1 MIIWIAIISLI
12 IIGLALLV
20 IELFFIPGTTIVG
33 IIGLLCVIF
42 SLVLIFNNFGDTA
55 GWVAT
60 GGTAILSASVFLYA
74 FKSGAWSKFALKGRI
89 DSKVNQDK
97 PIQLKVGDEG
107 IARST
112 LRPIGKGEFENELL
126 EVRSL
131 GELVPTDSKIRVIK
145 VNKREI
151 FVEPINL

>member
-20 IELFFIPGTTIVG
+20 IELIFIPGTTIVG
-33 IIGLLCVIF
+33 IIGFLCVV
-42 SLVLIFNNFGDTA
+42 SGLVLTFNNFGSTV
-55 GWVAT
+55 GWVASA
-60 GGTAILSASVFLYA
+60 GTAIFSAAVFLYA

-97 PIQLKVGDEG
+97 PIELQVGDEG

-112 LRPIGKGEFENELL
+112 LRPIGKGEFNNEML
-126 EVRSL
+126 EIRSL
-131 GELVPTDSKIRVIK
+131 GELIATDTKIRVIK

-151 FVEPINL
+151 FVEPIN

>member
-20 IELFFIPGTTIVG
+20 IELIFIPGTTIVG
-33 IIGLLCVIF
+33 IMGFLCVV
-42 SLVLIFNNFGDTA
+42 SGLVLIFNNYDNTI

-60 GGTAILSASVFLYA
+60 GGTAVLSAGVFIYA

-97 PIQLKVGDEG
+97 PINVKVGDEG
-107 IARST
+107 LALST
-112 LRPIGKGEFENELL
+112 LRPIGKGEFNNEML
-126 EVRSL
+126 EIRSL
-131 GELVPTDSKIRVIK
+131 GELIATDTKIRVIK

-151 FVEPINL
+151 FVEPIN

>member
-1 MIIWIAIISLI
+1 MLIWIAITSLI

-20 IELFFIPGTTIVG
+20 IELIFIPGTTIVG
-33 IIGLLCVIF
+33 IVGLLCVV
-42 SLVLIFNNFGDTA
+42 SGLVLTFNNFGNTVGWAATA
-55 GWVAT
+55 GTTVF
-60 GGTAILSASVFLYA
+60 SAAVFLYA
-74 FKSGAWSKFALKGRI
+74 FKTGAWSKFALKGKI

-107 IARST
+107 VSRST
-112 LRPIGKGEFENELL
+112 LRPIGKGEFENDLL

-131 GELVPTDSKIRVIK
+131 GELVPTDTKIRVIK

-151 FVEPINL
+151 IVEPIN

>member
-12 IIGLALLV
+12 IIGLALVV
-20 IELFFIPGTTIVG
+20 IELIFIPGTTIVG
-33 IIGLLCVIF
+33 IAGLLCLI
-42 SLVLIFNNFGDTA
+42 SGLVLTFNNFGNTV
-55 GWVAT
+55 GWAAT
-60 GGTAILSASVFLYA
+60 GGTVIISASVVIYA
-74 FKSGAWSKFALKGRI
+74 FKSGAWSRFALKGKI

-97 PIQLKVGDEG
+97 PITVQVGDEG

-131 GELVPTDSKIRVIK
+131 GDLVPTDSKIKVIK

-151 FVEPINL
+151 FVEPIN

>member
-1 MIIWIAIISLI
+1 MIVWIAIISLI
-12 IIGLALLV
+12 VIGLALLV
-20 IELFFIPGTTIVG
+20 IELIFIPGTTIVG
-33 IIGLLCVIF
+33 IVGLLCVI
-42 SLVLIFNNFGDTA
+42 SGLVLTFSNFGDTV

-60 GGTAILSASVFLYA
+60 GGTTVFAAAVFLYA
-74 FKSGAWSKFALKGRI
+74 FKSGAWSKFALKSNI

-97 PIQLKVGDEG
+97 PINVKVGDEG
-107 IARST
+107 IALST
-112 LRPIGKGEFENELL
+112 LRPMGKAEIENEVL

>member
-20 IELFFIPGTTIVG
+20 IELIFIPGTTIVG
-33 IIGLLCVIF
+33 LIGFLCVV
-42 SLVLIFNNFGDTA
+42 SGLVLIFNNYGNTI

-60 GGTAILSASVFLYA
+60 GGTAVLSAGVFIYA

-97 PIQLKVGDEG
+97 PINVKVGDEG
-107 IARST
+107 MALST
-112 LRPIGKGEFENELL
+112 LRPIGKGEFNNEML
-126 EVRSL
+126 EIRSL
-131 GELVPTDSKIRVIK
+131 GELIATDTKIRVIK

-151 FVEPINL
+151 FVEPIN

>member
-20 IELFFIPGTTIVG
+20 IELIFIPGTTIVG
-33 IIGLLCVIF
+33 IMGFLCVV
-42 SLVLIFNNFGDTA
+42 SGLVLIFNNYDNTI

-60 GGTAILSASVFLYA
+60 GGTAVLSAGVFIYA

-97 PIQLKVGDEG
+97 PINVKVGDEG
-107 IARST
+107 MALST
-112 LRPIGKGEFENELL
+112 LRPIGKGEFNNEML
-126 EVRSL
+126 EIRSL
-131 GELVPTDSKIRVIK
+131 GELIATDTKIRVIK

-151 FVEPINL
+151 FVEPIN

>member
-20 IELFFIPGTTIVG
+20 IELIFIPGTTVVG
-33 IIGLLCVIF
+33 IAGLICVV
-42 SLVLIFNNFGDTA
+42 SGLVLAFNNFGNTVGWAATA
-55 GWVAT
+55 GTTVF
-60 GGTAILSASVFLYA
+60 SAAVFLYA
-74 FKSGAWSKFALKGRI
+74 FKTGAWSKFALKGKI

-107 IARST
+107 VSRST
-112 LRPIGKGEFENELL
+112 LRPIGKGEFENDLL

-131 GELVPTDSKIRVIK
+131 GELVPTDTKIRVIK

-151 FVEPINL
+151 IVEPIN

>member
-1 MIIWIAIISLI
+1 MIVWIAIISLI
-12 IIGLALLV
+12 VIGLALLV
-20 IELFFIPGTTIVG
+20 IELIFIPGTTIVG
-33 IIGLLCVIF
+33 IVGLLCVI
-42 SLVLIFNNFGDTA
+42 SGLVLTFSNFGDTV

-60 GGTAILSASVFLYA
+60 GGTTVFSAAVFLYA
-74 FKSGAWSKFALKGRI
+74 FKSGAWSKFALKSNI

-97 PIQLKVGDEG
+97 PINVKVGDEG
-107 IARST
+107 IALST
-112 LRPIGKGEFENELL
+112 LRPMGKAEIENEVL

>member
-20 IELFFIPGTTIVG
+20 IELIFIPGTTIVG
-33 IIGLLCVIF
+33 IMGFLCVV
-42 SLVLIFNNFGDTA
+42 SGLVLIFNNYGNTI

-60 GGTAILSASVFLYA
+60 GGTAVLSAGVFIYA

-97 PIQLKVGDEG
+97 PINVKVGDEG
-107 IARST
+107 MALST
-112 LRPIGKGEFENELL
+112 LRPIGKGEFNNEML
-126 EVRSL
+126 EIRSL
-131 GELVPTDSKIRVIK
+131 GELIATDTKIRVIK

-151 FVEPINL
+151 FVEPIN

>member
-1 MIIWIAIISLI
+1 MIVWIAVISLI
-12 IIGLALLV
+12 VIGLALLV
-20 IELFFIPGTTIVG
+20 IELIFIPGTTIVG
-33 IIGLLCVIF
+33 VVGLLCVI
-42 SLVLIFNNFGDTA
+42 SGLVLTFNNFGNTV
-55 GWVAT
+55 GWAAT
-60 GGTAILSASVFLYA
+60 GGTAIFSAAVFLYA
-74 FKSGAWSKFALKGRI
+74 FKSGAWSKFALKGQI

-97 PIQLKVGDEG
+97 PIQVKVGDEG

-112 LRPIGKGEFENELL
+112 LRPIGKGEFEDELL

>member
-20 IELFFIPGTTIVG
+20 IELIFIPGTTIVG
-33 IIGLLCVIF
+33 IAGLLCVV
-42 SLVLIFNNFGDTA
+42 SGLVLTFNNFGNTV

-60 GGTAILSASVFLYA
+60 GGTAVFSAAVFLYA
-74 FKSGAWSKFALKGRI
+74 FKSGAWSKFALKGKI

-97 PIQLKVGDEG
+97 PIQLKAGDEG
-107 IARST
+107 IACST
-112 LRPIGKGEFENELL
+112 LRPIGKGEFDNELF

-131 GELVPTDSKIRVIK
+131 GELVPTDTKIRVIK

-151 FVEPINL
+151 IVEPIN

>member
-1 MIIWIAIISLI
+1 MLIWIAITSLI

-20 IELFFIPGTTIVG
+20 IELIFIPGTTIVG
-33 IIGLLCVIF
+33 IVGLLCVV
-42 SLVLIFNNFGDTA
+42 SGLVLTFNHFGNTV

-60 GGTAILSASVFLYA
+60 GGTAVFSAVVFLYA
-74 FKSGAWSKFALKGRI
+74 FKSGAWSKFALKGKI

-107 IARST
+107 FSRST
-112 LRPIGKGEFENELL
+112 LRPIGKGEFDNELF

-131 GELVPTDSKIRVIK
+131 GELVPSNTKIKVIK

-151 FVEPINL
+151 FVEPIN

>member
-20 IELFFIPGTTIVG
+20 IELIFIPGTTLVG
-33 IIGLLCVIF
+33 IIGLLCVI
-42 SLVLIFNNFGDTA
+42 SGLVLTFSNFGNTI

-60 GGTAILSASVFLYA
+60 GGTTIFSAAVFLYA

-97 PIQLKVGDEG
+97 PIQVKVGDVG
-107 IARST
+107 KALST
-112 LRPIGKGEFENELL
+112 LRPIGKGEFENEVL

-131 GELVPTDSKIRVIK
+131 GELVPTDSKIKVIK

-151 FVEPINL
+151 FVEPIN

>member
-20 IELFFIPGTTIVG
+20 IELIFIPGTTIVG
-33 IIGLLCVIF
+33 IVGLLCVV
-42 SLVLIFNNFGDTA
+42 SGLVLTFNNFGNNV

-60 GGTAILSASVFLYA
+60 GGTAVFSAAVFIYA
-74 FKSGAWSKFALKGRI
+74 FKSGAWSKFALKGKI

-107 IARST
+107 ISRST
-112 LRPIGKGEFENELL
+112 LRPIGKGEFDNDLL

-131 GELVPTDSKIRVIK
+131 GELVPTDTKIRVIK

-151 FVEPINL
+151 FVEPIN

>member
-20 IELFFIPGTTIVG
+20 IELIFIPGTTIVG
-33 IIGLLCVIF
+33 IMGFLCVV
-42 SLVLIFNNFGDTA
+42 SGLVLIFNNYGNTI

-60 GGTAILSASVFLYA
+60 GGTAVLSAGVFIYA

-97 PIQLKVGDEG
+97 PINVKVGDEG
-107 IARST
+107 LALST
-112 LRPIGKGEFENELL
+112 LRPIGKGEFNNEML
-126 EVRSL
+126 EIRSL
-131 GELVPTDSKIRVIK
+131 GELIATDTKIRVIK

-151 FVEPINL
+151 FVEPIN

>member
-20 IELFFIPGTTIVG
+20 IELIFIPGTTIVG
-33 IIGLLCVIF
+33 IVGLLCVV
-42 SLVLIFNNFGDTA
+42 SGLVLTFNNFGNTV

-60 GGTAILSASVFLYA
+60 GGSAVFSAAVFLYA
-74 FKSGAWSKFALKGRI
+74 FKSGVWSKFALKGKI

-107 IARST
+107 ISRST
-112 LRPIGKGEFENELL
+112 LRPIGKGEFDNELF

-131 GELVPTDSKIRVIK
+131 GELVPTDTKIRVIK

-151 FVEPINL
+151 FVEPIN